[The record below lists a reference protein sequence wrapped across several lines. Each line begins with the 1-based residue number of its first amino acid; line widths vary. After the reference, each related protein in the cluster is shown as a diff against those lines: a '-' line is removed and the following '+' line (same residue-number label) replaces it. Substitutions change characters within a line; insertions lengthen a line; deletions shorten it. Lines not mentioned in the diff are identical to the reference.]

1 MEKIILGTVFSMF
14 LLTNLNSQNFRVQV
28 ATYDQG
34 VATNYFTDSGLNN
47 VIQEVDVNGFYRYYF
62 KSRFVSQNE
71 AIQAQEEA
79 ISKGFVNA
87 QVIDLIKLKEECS
100 SPCAT
105 GKLYDGL
112 VVGMIFF
119 DFDKDFL
126 RGASKE
132 ELDVLYQILVENPG
146 FNVVMEAH
154 TDSKGTN
161 DYNVNLS
168 SRRGVNAKTYLIG
181 RGISSARISTSV
193 NGETAPIAKNATTD
207 GKDLPEGRQ
216 YNRRVEFILKD
227 SQNQVRSD
235 LVEDI
240 AVPDHL
246 RVY

>member
-1 MEKIILGTVFSMF
+1 MRGIISGTLFSVF

-34 VATNYFTDSGLNN
+34 VASNYFTDSGLDN
-47 VIQEVDVNGFYRYYF
+47 VIQEVDINGFYRYYV
-62 KSRFVSQNE
+62 KNRFSTQNE
-71 AIQAQEEA
+71 AIQAQENA
-79 ISKGFVNA
+79 ISKGFENA
-87 QVIDLIKLKEECS
+87 QVIDLIKLKEECA

-105 GKLYDGL
+105 GKFYDGL

-132 ELDVLYQILVENPG
+132 ELDVLYQILVDNPE

-168 SRRGVNAKTYLIG
+168 SRRGVNAKSYLVS
-181 RGISSARISTSV
+181 RGISASRIATSV

-227 SQNQVRSD
+227 SNNQVRSD
-235 LVEDI
+235 LVEEID
-240 AVPDHL
+240 VPDYL